1 MADLK
6 SSSTAGGGLVWT
18 QTNLPFSPQ
27 DIKLFYDGKEII
39 DNTNNQTIGG
49 NKNFTG
55 TLTYKTP
62 SSSNEVAIKSYVD
75 GLNSTSVKSVN
86 GTLPIVVT
94 TGVNPTVSIN
104 NATQSA
110 HGAMSK
116 EDKVKL
122 DGLPVRAVN
131 RDGDTMTGNL
141 GLVNLTATGMVTA
154 TTGLINADAD
164 YGQRMVLSG
173 STGYFQSGKKDR
185 NLDDQRMMFSGYLG
199 VPLSYSATMMKDG
212 VNPIVRWGS
221 ASYDILH
228 RGNLPSAEDIKAM
241 AVYDRPTGDD
251 CNNATMPGNYGIF
264 ANTANTPFG
273 SGPSGST
280 LLVTKWGNGANAQIF
295 FSYTSDRVFIR
306 RQYIGVWQAWTE
318 VYTSANKQP
327 VGGMGLGVGDS
338 PNAITV
344 TGGVRDFNLVKTTG
358 VFTVDGN
365 WSNGVD
371 NSPTAS
377 SHTGMVEVKQRAFD
391 NMTIQTFYYHINVA
405 DTTTQRAYTRIW
417 QNASTGWSAW
427 IPTGVWEQVNTY
439 RTGILR
445 HNNATNDDSVYPYVS
460 YTKEKYRDGVAAG
473 IGYVIGEIGFRAG
486 SANRYDPHSGDQL
499 ARILGQA
506 YNTTTTGQ
514 YEGGLFLASRYR
526 NTDGTV
532 GDTSTF
538 LLSRSVGAEL
548 THAGKKVQINTGVVS
563 AEKYISNSSG
573 YALQYANNSQQG
585 IYFDNRTIIGGSSVG
600 TDGVIIRPNGSG
612 TITGETVFN
621 ANGTISNNQAPT
633 LAMHLTNK
641 AYVDSVALGGFSSII
656 GLKDAD
662 NLNDIKTAGIYS
674 QTANVKAL
682 TSLNYPVQKAGNLIV
697 TTSAGVIQ
705 KYWVYN
711 SSEVWSRAQYST
723 GDWKP
728 WYRDYNEEF
737 KPTSA
742 DVGALSLTGGTVTG
756 DVRFNSG
763 NTTRLSL
770 GGGSDYYVER
780 SPSGLTLASGTINP
794 KVRVDNTDYDIYHVG
809 NKPSLTELG
818 LQYTIP
824 SAGGT
829 PIYVRLATVGS
840 TDSSI
845 SFSIYGL
852 GDFGQAKRAT
862 YDVNVSTRSDGIIVA
877 VNSLDVDALYNQKP
891 KFYYRKVGSL
901 FEVWLKTPNYNATS
915 TLTRLDGSSNNIKVD
930 SVTQT
935 EPTGL
940 TEVTIN
946 QIYTTRFAPTANAVG
961 ALPITGGTVTGQLG
975 LSATYNG
982 SSVNAQIAHIG
993 SDASQSLFIRNMR
1006 EHNTATWIWEKVYS
1020 GSLYYSTGINGGGQA
1035 KIRMNVTGS
1044 GDIYL
1049 GNADKRVYHEGY
1061 ETTPA
1066 KIGAYTKAETDS
1078 LLGSAG
1084 RKTVEVSKPS
1094 GITANHYVPV
1104 VLTSLKNRE
1113 HVYINTRSSGG
1124 TDPMN
1129 NCSFNGIVRSGGWGD
1144 GGSYV
1149 TGQFTIFH
1157 TSERALHSVYG
1168 GTEGD
1173 GFVAFYVHEK
1183 AFPIT
1188 VIVDGDVGVAT
1199 AASVSAGTS
1208 IFTASAD
1215 PATGNTKATM
1225 LAQWADGGGFYQG
1238 SSRTPSFQTMNTELD
1253 KKLDKTGG
1261 TVTGNLSVNTQLTV
1275 GNSVICG
1282 GVTSDSWLRTNGD
1295 NGWYSEKWGGG
1306 IHMSDAQW
1314 IRTYGGKKL
1323 HVANPDG
1330 NAINTDGGINAAKG
1344 LTLGGGAVVGGSI
1357 NVTGGYMSLT
1367 SSNNTLLEFHTP
1379 GVSAAMIYK
1388 GPEGNLR
1395 FVTSNGSGG
1404 ETLLRMQIDTGGN
1417 VVTSGSINSS
1427 GYLLEAGQRVYSP
1440 NNQVPD
1446 GVIMRAVTNAGGNMA
1461 VGSYAMIT
1469 VKANLGPLGPGTV
1482 LQGTQIQ
1489 FSNAEGTNFVACN
1502 YGQWRLMGVSRAQ
1515 SQNSDGWG
1523 SWNVT
1528 LAQRI
1533 T

>member
-365 WSNGVD
+365 WSNGID

-377 SHTGMVEVKQRAFD
+377 THTGMVEVKQRAFD
-391 NMTIQTFYYHINVA
+391 NMTIQTFYYHVNVA
-405 DTTTQRAYTRIW
+405 DLTTQRAFTRIW
-417 QNASTGWSAW
+417 QNASTGWSPW

-439 RTGILR
+439 RTGVLR
-445 HNNATNDDSVYPYVS
+445 HNNSTNDDSVYPYVS

-473 IGYVIGEIGFRAG
+473 VAYTIGELGFRAG
-486 SANRYDPHSGDQL
+486 TTNRYDPHSADLL
-499 ARILGQA
+499 ARIIGQA
-506 YNTTTTGQ
+506 ENTTTAGE
-514 YEGGLFLASRYR
+514 YEGRLFLASRYR
-526 NTDGTV
+526 RGSDGST
-532 GDTSTF
+532 GDTST
-538 LLSRSVGAEL
+538 LVLSRATGAEF
-548 THAGKKVQINTGVVS
+548 THAGQKVKLNTGEVTANKFIAAS
-563 AEKYISNSSG
+563 AG

-612 TITGETVFN
+612 TITGETTFN

-656 GLKDAD
+656 TLKDTD

-674 QTANVKAL
+674 QVANAKAL

-723 GDWKP
+723 GGWRP

-742 DVGALSLTGGTVTG
+742 DVGALSLTGGTLTG

-770 GGGSDYYVER
+770 GSGSDYYIER

-794 KVRVDNTDYDIYHVG
+794 MVIVGGQTGIIYSTLNKPTAADVGTLTTSQINTELGKKLNLTGGTMTGAIRWDATDEYINAASNNMYVAAKSGTVYLEGSSNPIVRIGSTDYTMYHTGNKPTADDVGTLTTSQINTELGKKLNLTGGTMTGAIVSANIKNAIRVDN
-809 NKPSLTELG
+809 
-818 LQYTIP
+818 Q
-824 SAGGT
+824 
-829 PIYVRLATVGS
+829 
-840 TDSSI
+840 SSI
-845 SFSIYGL
+845 SFQEGANARFHILTESNTLRIKHGDSAQNPILQISTSTMQLQTQLNVRSAMYVNGEDGTKLIGL
-852 GDFGQAKRAT
+852 GAPESSEINPYIYVRRTGDTGNIRVMTFDQGE
-862 YDVNVSTRSDGIIVA
+862 IIA
-877 VNSLDVDALYNQKP
+877 NQDRIAAP
-891 KFYYRKVGSL
+891 TFRVINNAGL
-901 FEVWLKTPNYNATS
+901 QFTPN
-915 TLTRLDGSSNNIKVD
+915 SNR
-930 SVTQT
+930 S
-935 EPTGL
+935 
-940 TEVTIN
+940 
-946 QIYTTRFAPTANAVG
+946 
-961 ALPITGGTVTGQLG
+961 G
-975 LSATYNG
+975 LSWG
-982 SSVNAQIAHIG
+982 MG
-993 SDASQSLFIRNMR
+993 MD
-1006 EHNTATWIWEKVYS
+1006 W
-1020 GSLYYSTGINGGGQA
+1020 STG
-1035 KIRMNVTGS
+1035 T
-1044 GDIYL
+1044 L
-1049 GNADKRVYHEGY
+1049 
-1061 ETTPA
+1061 
-1066 KIGAYTKAETDS
+1066 
-1078 LLGSAG
+1078 
-1084 RKTVEVSKPS
+1084 
-1094 GITANHYVPV
+1094 
-1104 VLTSLKNRE
+1104 
-1113 HVYINTRSSGG
+1113 
-1124 TDPMN
+1124 
-1129 NCSFNGIVRSGGWGD
+1129 
-1144 GGSYV
+1144 
-1149 TGQFTIFH
+1149 
-1157 TSERALHSVYG
+1157 
-1168 GTEGD
+1168 
-1173 GFVAFYVHEK
+1173 
-1183 AFPIT
+1183 
-1188 VIVDGDVGVAT
+1188 
-1199 AASVSAGTS
+1199 
-1208 IFTASAD
+1208 
-1215 PATGNTKATM
+1215 
-1225 LAQWADGGGFYQG
+1225 
-1238 SSRTPSFQTMNTELD
+1238 
-1253 KKLDKTGG
+1253 
-1261 TVTGNLSVNTQLTV
+1261 
-1275 GNSVICG
+1275 
-1282 GVTSDSWLRTNGD
+1282 
-1295 NGWYSEKWGGG
+1295 G
-1306 IHMSDAQW
+1306 IHKYQ
-1314 IRTYGGKKL
+1314 
-1323 HVANPDG
+1323 DG
-1330 NAINTDGGINAAKG
+1330 VWQ
-1344 LTLGGGAVVGGSI
+1344 LQPL
-1357 NVTGGYMSLT
+1357 
-1367 SSNNTLLEFHTP
+1367 
-1379 GVSAAMIYK
+1379 
-1388 GPEGNLR
+1388 
-1395 FVTSNGSGG
+1395 
-1404 ETLLRMQIDTGGN
+1404 Q
-1417 VVTSGSINSS
+1417 INSS
-1427 GYLLEAGQRVYSP
+1427 GVTSIHSLVVNNNTEINGSLGVNSGYVSVISNSNNRLEFHRPGFWATMIYMNTNGDLRFVSSNGAGGETNARMVLSTTSATFTGTVSSAGAIYEGGQRVYSP
-1440 NNQVPD
+1440 NNPQPMNATNV
-1446 GVIMRAVTNAGGNMA
+1446 GVAMANLPYDA
-1461 VGSYAMIT
+1461 VGQYALMTTAVDI
-1469 VKANLGPLGPGTV
+1469 GQRGPGFETA
-1482 LQGTQIQ
+1482 G
-1489 FSNAEGTNFVACN
+1489 SNLRWVTAEGNNISSIVPP
-1502 YGQWRLMGVSRAQ
+1502 GVWRLLGFNQGGATFARWTTSL
-1515 SQNSDGWG
+1515 W
-1523 SWNVT
+1523 
-1528 LAQRI
+1528 QRVR
-1533 T
+1533 